1 MSDVS
6 VSLGVTGK
14 SEVISSLKQ
23 VGIEASRLSKIG
35 ASIGS
40 LLAPVASIATV
51 AAGFAGIKES
61 LDLGG
66 QLTDLA
72 NKTGIGAGALYE
84 LSLMGKDAGLS
95 IDDIASSVNKLQKGL
110 GKSENVQVLRS
121 LGLDADQLASAKPE
135 LAFQR
140 IGIAIGNLQNP
151 TAQVQASMALF
162 GKSGAA
168 MLQLFNDPSFKNG
181 IGSSQAAEILGKNA
195 AIFDR
200 LGDSLGRIKPR
211 ITEFFSGFNSENAAN
226 LERMATAIDRLD
238 LSQSGVNAG
247 TIVATLTEAVARG
260 QFGEVL
266 SLSMTVAAEKFINSM
281 VGGALAMGRALY
293 ETIEL
298 IFRPETWKAFGNSL
312 MSFVNSFNATLMQGI
327 GMILTEL
334 GKAPVIGKYFSGAAA
349 SVQGLGTSY
358 SDTAAKQGSSA
369 ADLSKFL
376 FDDIIKKVKSSFDF
390 GQLIDTS
397 GTEAQLQTLTDS
409 IYSGLQSANDEARAK
424 ADSQKKTGA
433 YNASDIGMGGK
444 QSFVADSL
452 AKVGGGGFSVGPSSN
467 PILEE
472 NKRQTSLLAQL
483 VSQGTQS
490 RLASSAGAASFD
502 GLTA

>member
-1 MSDVS
+1 MANESIIVGIGGDTSALQQSLKRASSQVATFATGLIGLVS
-6 VSLGVTGK
+6 VG
-14 SEVISSLKQ
+14 
-23 VGIEASRLSKIG
+23 AALSG
-35 ASIGS
+35 
-40 LLAPVASIATV
+40 L
-51 AAGFAGIKES
+51 KES

-66 QLTDLA
+66 QLTDLS

-84 LSLMGKDAGLS
+84 LSIMGKDAGLS

-110 GKSENVQVLRS
+110 GKTENAQVLRS

-162 GKSGAA
+162 GKSGAQ

-181 IGSSQAAEILGKNA
+181 IGSSQAADILGKNA

-247 TIVATLTEAVARG
+247 TIVATLTEAVAQG
-260 QFGEVL
+260 KFGEVL
-266 SLSMTVAAEKFINSM
+266 SLSMQVAAEKFINNM
-281 VGGALAMGRALY
+281 IGGALAMGRALY

-298 IFRPETWKAFGNSL
+298 IFRPETWKAFGNTL

-327 GMILTEL
+327 GMILAEL

-349 SVQGLGTSY
+349 SVQGLGMSY

-376 FDDIIKKVKSSFDF
+376 FDDIVKKVKSSFDF

-409 IYSGLQSANDEARAK
+409 IYSGLQSANDQARTK

-444 QSFVADSL
+444 QSIVADSL
-452 AKVGGGGFSVGPSSN
+452 AKVGGGGFFVGPSSN

-472 NKRQTSLLAQL
+472 NKRQTGLLQQIHTAL
-483 VSQGTQS
+483 SKPSSQGV
-490 RLASSAGAASFD
+490 ASFD
-502 GLTA
+502 GITA

>member
-14 SEVISSLKQ
+14 SEVIGSLKQ
-23 VGIEASRLSKIG
+23 VGVEASRLSKIG

-72 NKTGIGAGALYE
+72 NKTGIGTGALYE
-84 LSLMGKDAGLS
+84 LSLAGRGAGLS

-110 GKSENVQVLRS
+110 GKAESDSVLRS
-121 LGLDADQLASAKPE
+121 LGLDPKSLASASPE
-135 LAFQR
+135 VAFQK
-140 IGIAIGNLQNP
+140 IGQAIAALQNP

-162 GKSGAA
+162 GKSGAS

-181 IGSSQAAEILGKNA
+181 IGSSQAAEILAKNA

-200 LGDSLGRIKPR
+200 LGDSIDLIRPR
-211 ITEFFSGFNSENAAN
+211 ITEFFSGFTSENAAN

-238 LSQSGVNAG
+238 LSQAGVNAG
-247 TIVATLTEAVARG
+247 TVVATLTEAVAQG

-266 SLSMTVAAEKFINSM
+266 SLSMTVAAEKFINNM

-298 IFRPETWKAFGNSL
+298 IFRPETWKAFGNTL
-312 MSFVNSFNATLMQGI
+312 MSLVNSFNATLMQGI

-334 GKAPVIGKYFSGAAA
+334 GKAPVIGQYFTGAAA
-349 SVQGLGTSY
+349 SVQGLGMSY
-358 SDTAAKQGSSA
+358 SETAAKQGSSA
-369 ADLSKFL
+369 ADLSSFL
-376 FDDIIKKVKSSFDF
+376 FDDIVKKVKSSFDF

-409 IYSGLQSANDEARAK
+409 IYSGLQSANEEARAK

-433 YNASDIGMGGK
+433 YNASDIGMAGK
-444 QSFVADSL
+444 QSIVADSL
-452 AKVGGGGFSVGPSSN
+452 AKVGGGGFAVGPGSN

-472 NKRQTSLLAQL
+472 NKRQTAYLSEL
-483 VSQGTQS
+483 VIQGRQN
-490 RLASSAGAASFD
+490 RMASSAGAASFD

>member
-1 MSDVS
+1 MANESIIVGIGGDTSGLQQSLRRASSQVTAFAAGLVGLVS
-6 VSLGVTGK
+6 VGAL
-14 SEVISSLKQ
+14 
-23 VGIEASRLSKIG
+23 LS
-35 ASIGS
+35 
-40 LLAPVASIATV
+40 
-51 AAGFAGIKES
+51 GIKES

-66 QLTDLA
+66 QLTDIA

-84 LSLMGKDAGLS
+84 LSIAGRGAGLS

-110 GKSENVQVLRS
+110 GKSESDNVLRS
-121 LGLDADQLASAKPE
+121 LGIDPQSLASAKPE
-135 LAFQR
+135 VAFQK
-140 IGIAIGNLQNP
+140 IGQAIANLQSP
-151 TAQVQASMALF
+151 TAQVQVAMTLF
-162 GKSGAA
+162 GKSGAR

-181 IGSSQAAEILGKNA
+181 IGSSQAAEILAKNA

-200 LGDSLGRIKPR
+200 LGDSLDLIRPR
-211 ITEFFSGFNSENAAN
+211 ITEFFNGFNSENAAN

-238 LSQSGVNAG
+238 LSQTGVNAG

-334 GKAPVIGKYFSGAAA
+334 GKAPVIGKYFTGAAA

-376 FDDIIKKVKSSFDF
+376 FDDIVKKVKSSFDF

-397 GTEAQLQTLTDS
+397 ETEAQLQTLTDS
-409 IYSGLQSANDEARAK
+409 IYTGLQDANEDARARAEAR
-424 ADSQKKTGA
+424 KKTGA
-433 YNASDIGMGGK
+433 FNAADIGMGGK
-444 QSFVADSL
+444 QSFVSDSL
-452 AKVGGGGFSVGPSSN
+452 AKVGGGGFAVGPGSN

-472 NKRQTSLLAQL
+472 NKRQTAYLSEL
-483 VSQGTQS
+483 VIQGRQN
-490 RLASSAGAASFD
+490 RMASSAGAASFD

>member
-1 MSDVS
+1 MANESIIVGIGGDTSALQQSLRRATSQVTAFAAGLTGLVS
-6 VSLGVTGK
+6 VG
-14 SEVISSLKQ
+14 
-23 VGIEASRLSKIG
+23 AALS
-35 ASIGS
+35 
-40 LLAPVASIATV
+40 
-51 AAGFAGIKES
+51 GIKES

-84 LSLMGKDAGLS
+84 LSLAGRGAGLS

-110 GKSENVQVLRS
+110 GKSESDSVLRS
-121 LGLDADQLASAKPE
+121 LGLDPKSLASARPE
-135 LAFQR
+135 VAFQK
-140 IGIAIGNLQNP
+140 IGQAIAALQNP

-162 GKSGAA
+162 GKSGAS

-200 LGDSLGRIKPR
+200 LGDSIDLIRPR
-211 ITEFFSGFNSENAAN
+211 ITEFFSGFTSENAAN

-238 LSQSGVNAG
+238 LSQAGVDAG
-247 TIVATLTEAVARG
+247 TVVATLTEAVAQG

-266 SLSMTVAAEKFINSM
+266 SLSMTVAAEKFINNM

-298 IFRPETWKAFGNSL
+298 LFRPETWKAFGNTL

-327 GMILTEL
+327 AMLLTEL
-334 GKAPVIGKYFSGAAA
+334 GKAPVIGQYFTGAAA
-349 SVQGLGTSY
+349 SAQGLGMSY
-358 SDTAAKQGSSA
+358 SETAARQGSSA
-369 ADLSKFL
+369 ADLSSFL
-376 FDDIIKKVKSSFDF
+376 FDDIVKKVKSSFDF

-444 QSFVADSL
+444 QSFIADSL
-452 AKVGGGGFSVGPSSN
+452 AKVGGGGFAVSPGSN

-472 NKRQTSLLAQL
+472 SKRQTSLLAQL
-483 VSQGTQS
+483 VSQGMQNRMT
-490 RLASSAGAASFD
+490 ASTGAALFD